1 MIIKELS
8 GFRFVTDKNYLSYD
22 YFCQCNANLLCVS
35 FLRKMLAF
43 LAFGLILFLNPH
55 QSLAVEKSI
64 IYKIDIKNQI
74 DNRTRIYLSKG
85 LSEAQLLGADAV
97 LIHMNTYGGLVDT
110 ADSMRTAILY
120 SPIPVSV
127 FIDNNAA
134 SAGALISIAA
144 KNIYMRKG
152 ANIGA
157 ATVVSQTGEAMPD
170 KYQSYM
176 RSMIRS
182 TAEAHGKDTIIQGGD
197 TIYKWKRDPLIAE
210 AMVDERTVV
219 PNLSDSGKVLTFT
232 AEEAVLWGYCDG
244 IAESVDEVITK
255 YMGYDSYE
263 IKSYEPSWIDNVKGF
278 LMNPV
283 AQSLLIIIILGGIYF
298 EMQTPG
304 IGFPSVASII
314 AAILYFAPLY
324 IEGLAANWEI
334 ILFVIG
340 ILLMLVEIFVIPG
353 FGVAGITGIVFIIGG
368 LTMALLSNTNFNFE
382 HVTSAEA
389 GRASL
394 TVLMGLGVGFVLMI
408 WLSSRIGNR
417 GMFRKVALIT
427 DLEESVSTPALTNLI
442 GKEGIASTVLRPS
455 GKVLIDGEIYDG
467 VSMQDFI
474 EKGTPVKVIRFEN
487 AQVYVQAIRR

>member
-1 MIIKELS
+1 MNKLS
-8 GFRFVTDKNYLSYD
+8 CFLFWSVWGLLFV
-22 YFCQCNANLLCVS
+22 
-35 FLRKMLAF
+35 
-43 LAFGLILFLNPH
+43 LNPH
-55 QSLAVEKSI
+55 QSKALEKTL
-64 IYKIDIKNQI
+64 IYKIDIKSEI

-85 LSEAQLLGADAV
+85 LAEAQELGAQAV
-97 LIHMNTYGGLVDT
+97 LIHMNTYGGLVEA

-144 KNIYMRKG
+144 KHIYMRKG

-157 ATVVSQTGEAMPD
+157 ATVVNQTGEAMPD

-182 TAEAHGKDTIIQGGD
+182 TAEAHGKDTLIQGND
-197 TIYKWKRDPLIAE
+197 TVYKWKRDPKIAE

-219 PNLSDSGKVLTFT
+219 PNMADSGKVLTFT
-232 AEEAVLWGYCDG
+232 AEEAVRWGYCEG

-255 YMGYDSYE
+255 YMGYTTYK
-263 IKSYEPSWIDNVKGF
+263 IKEYEPSWVDNLKGF

-283 AQSLLIIIILGGIYF
+283 AQSLLIIIIIGGIYF

-304 IGFPSVASII
+304 IGFPSAAALVA
-314 AAILYFAPLY
+314 AVLYFAPLY
-324 IEGLAANWEI
+324 LEGLAANWEI
-334 ILFVIG
+334 ILFVVG

-353 FGVAGITGIVFIIGG
+353 FGVAGISGIVFILGG
-368 LTMALLSNTNFNFE
+368 LTMALLNNTNFNFDN
-382 HVTSAEA
+382 VSGAEA

-394 TVLMGLGVGFVLMI
+394 TVLVGLGLGFVLML
-408 WLSSRIGNR
+408 WLSSRIGNK
-417 GMFRKVALIT
+417 GLFRKVALVT
-427 DLEESVSTPALTNLI
+427 DLENGVSVPVLTSLV
-442 GKEGIASTVLRPS
+442 GKEGTAATVLRPS

-474 EKGTPVKVIRFEN
+474 EKGTPVKVVRFEN
-487 AQVYVQAIRR
+487 AQVYVQAIRL

>member
-1 MIIKELS
+1 MPALIWMLL
-8 GFRFVTDKNYLSYD
+8 GFIFVN
-22 YFCQCNANLLCVS
+22 
-35 FLRKMLAF
+35 
-43 LAFGLILFLNPH
+43 NPH
-55 QSLAVEKSI
+55 QIWAAEKSL
-64 IYKIDIKNQI
+64 IYKIDIKNEI

-85 LSEAQLLGADAV
+85 LSEARLLKADAV
-97 LIHMNTYGGLVDT
+97 LIHMNTYGGLVDA

-182 TAEAHGKDTIIQGGD
+182 TAEAHGKDTIIQGND

-219 PNLSDSGKVLTFT
+219 PLLTDSGKVLTFT
-232 AEEAVLWGYCDG
+232 AEEAVRWGYCDG
-244 IAESVDEVITK
+244 IAESVDDVITK
-255 YMGYDSYE
+255 HMGYQDYE
-263 IKSYEPSWIDNVKGF
+263 IKSYEPSWIDNIKGF

-283 AQSLLIIIILGGIYF
+283 AQSLLIIIIIGGIYF

-304 IGFPSVASII
+304 IGFPSGAAIL
-314 AAILYFAPLY
+314 AAILYFFPLY

-334 ILFVIG
+334 IVFVVG
-340 ILLMLVEIFVIPG
+340 ILLMLVEIFILPG
-353 FGVAGITGIVFIIGG
+353 FGVAGISGIVFIVSG
-368 LTMALLSNTNFNFE
+368 LTMALLNNTNFNFE
-382 HVTSAEA
+382 QVSGAEA

-394 TVLMGLGVGFVLMI
+394 TVLMGIGIGFALMI
-408 WLSSRIGNR
+408 WISDRIGHK
-417 GMFRKVALIT
+417 GVFRKIALVT
-427 DLEESVSTPALTNLI
+427 DLEEAVSTPSLRSLV
-442 GKEGIASTVLRPS
+442 GKEGTAATVLRPS

-467 VSMQDFI
+467 VSVQDFI
-474 EKGTPVKVIRFEN
+474 EKGSPIKVVRFEN

>member
-1 MIIKELS
+1 MNKICSL
-8 GFRFVTDKNYLSYD
+8 L
-22 YFCQCNANLLCVS
+22 LLCV
-35 FLRKMLAF
+35 L
-43 LAFGLILFLNPH
+43 GLVSALNPR
-55 QSLAVEKSI
+55 QCLALEKVLV
-64 IYKIDIKNQI
+64 YKIDIKNEI

-85 LSEAQLLGADAV
+85 LSEAQTLGADAI
-97 LIHMNTYGGLVDT
+97 LIHMNTYGGLVEA

-157 ATVVSQTGEAMPD
+157 ATVVNQTGAAMPD

-182 TAEAHGKDTIIQGGD
+182 TAEAHGKDTIVRGSD
-197 TIYKWKRDPLIAE
+197 TIYKWKRDPKIAE
-210 AMVDERTVV
+210 AMVDERTAIPHVV
-219 PNLSDSGKVLTFT
+219 DSGKVLTFT
-232 AEEAVLWGYCDG
+232 AEEAVQWGYCEG

-255 YMGYDSYE
+255 YMGYEKYE
-263 IKSYEPSWIDNVKGF
+263 IKSYEPSWVDNLKGF
-278 LMNPV
+278 MMNPV
-283 AQSLLIIIILGGIYF
+283 AQSLLIIIIIGGIYF

-304 IGFPSVASII
+304 IGLPSAAAIV

-334 ILFVIG
+334 ILFIVG

-353 FGVAGITGIVFIIGG
+353 FGVAGISGIVLIIGG
-368 LTMALLSNTNFNFE
+368 LTMALLNNTNFNFE
-382 HVTSAEA
+382 NVSNAEA

-394 TVLMGLGVGFVLMI
+394 TVLMGLGLGFVLMI
-408 WLSSRIGNR
+408 WLSNRIGNK
-417 GMFRKVALIT
+417 GLFRKVALVA
-427 DLEESVSTPALTNLI
+427 DLEEAVSSPVLTSLV
-442 GKEGIASTVLRPS
+442 GKEGTAATVLRPS

-474 EKGTPVKVIRFEN
+474 EKGARVKVVRFEN
-487 AQVYVQAIRR
+487 AQVYVQAIRL